1 MIRFDNVRTPIY
13 TLLIYSVKSILIFSI
28 YDGSLGAHES
38 DPHDVLEWV
47 SSIAM
52 EDNIEHISEQMLD
65 RLLQDHKVT

>member
-1 MIRFDNVRTPIY
+1 MICVIKFI
-13 TLLIYSVKSILIFSI
+13 IILSI
-28 YDGSLGAHES
+28 YDDSLGDHES

-65 RLLQDHKVT
+65 RLLQDHKVRGDILQD

>member
-1 MIRFDNVRTPIY
+1 MICVIKFI
-13 TLLIYSVKSILIFSI
+13 IILSI
-28 YDGSLGAHES
+28 YDGSLGDHES

-65 RLLQDHKVT
+65 RLLQDHKVRGDILQD